1 MAPALDEKNSCLRES
16 SGDGEEEGPSLP
28 SSRSSERLR
37 RDSPGLAF
45 KHEDGYYPPGDDD
58 SSDGKENRPPLPPRP
73 APSMDRDLG
82 QEDGSASSIKYDRSK
97 ETVMAYMI
105 PLPRPMKDGVRQD
118 QVPQR
123 YMLYMPPS
131 PDRLKV
137 PKDEGKERKRDKAVR
152 LWQQEVKKA
161 KTYNGT
167 LVSLRGMECA
177 SVRGAVCALNIIK
190 PADVTFLSRIPRK
203 SIRSLH
209 LMHPKGQKEVDES
222 AEEMYEGVKEEFRRS
237 KKRTRRDFLIGTAL
251 LPVTTAVD
259 LVIPVFGGF
268 SEVNLVW
275 MVVNATGWAAAKKM
289 TRRMV
294 LGDTTSAPQQGVD
307 EDDDAADSGDAKK
320 DEAKIEVAFR
330 RCAAMET
337 MAQYVQA
344 ACHRREAELFA
355 APECWPGEAEVLSS
369 IGWTPERQG
378 REGISEEDDVAVSS
392 AIHIQPFVW
401 GVRTDGDGGHRNSGR
416 FARPPK
422 TSGWRRRERPSRG
435 PSGVES
441 RRKSEGIL
449 CAT

>member
-1 MAPALDEKNSCLRES
+1 
-16 SGDGEEEGPSLP
+16 
-28 SSRSSERLR
+28 
-37 RDSPGLAF
+37 
-45 KHEDGYYPPGDDD
+45 
-58 SSDGKENRPPLPPRP
+58 
-73 APSMDRDLG
+73 MDRDLG

-161 KTYNGT
+161 KMYNGT

-177 SVRGAVCALNIIK
+177 SVRGAVWALNIIK

-209 LMHPKGQKEVDES
+209 LMHPEGQKEVDES

-259 LVIPVFGGF
+259 IVIPVFGGF

-289 TRRMV
+289 TGRMV

-307 EDDDAADSGDAKK
+307 EDDDAADSGDTKK

-330 RCAAMET
+330 RCAAMEA

-401 GVRTDGDGGHRNSGR
+401 GVRTDGDGGAS
-416 FARPPK
+416 K
-422 TSGWRRRERPSRG
+422 
-435 PSGVES
+435 
-441 RRKSEGIL
+441 
-449 CAT
+449 